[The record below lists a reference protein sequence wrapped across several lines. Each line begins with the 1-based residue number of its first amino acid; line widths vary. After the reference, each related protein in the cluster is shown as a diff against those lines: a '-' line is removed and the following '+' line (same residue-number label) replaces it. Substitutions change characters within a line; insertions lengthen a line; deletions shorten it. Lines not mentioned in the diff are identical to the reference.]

1 MTRRVKRKLK
11 RACIKIIK
19 VMGDTI
25 DNIDYLSCNNDVSK
39 EVIKLRDSVED
50 SWREILKLLPSIL
63 HELDKKD

>member
-25 DNIDYLSCNNDVSK
+25 DNIDYLSCNNAVPK
-39 EVIKLRDSVED
+39 EVIKLRDSVEA
-50 SWREILKLLPSIL
+50 SWQEILKILPSML